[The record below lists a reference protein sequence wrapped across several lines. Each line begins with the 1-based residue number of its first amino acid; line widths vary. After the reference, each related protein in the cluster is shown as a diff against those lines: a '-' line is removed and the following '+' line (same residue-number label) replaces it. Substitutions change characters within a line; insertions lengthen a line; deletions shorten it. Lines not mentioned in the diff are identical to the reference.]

1 MATQE
6 IITLLVIG
14 LAAGILSGLIG
25 VGGGVI
31 MVPALAFFMHYSQHQ
46 AQGTSLGVLTLP
58 VAALA
63 FFKYYTEC
71 RKMGTP
77 IDMKVV
83 LMLAAGFVVGGFIG
97 SSMAVKI
104 DKDLLKKIFGVI
116 MLYTAFKLFGWD
128 LLIIRWVKALF

>member
-6 IITLLVIG
+6 IITLAMIG

-71 RKMGTP
+71 KKMGTP
-77 IDMKVV
+77 IDPKVV
-83 LMLAAGFVVGGFIG
+83 LMLAAGFAIGGFIG

-104 DKDLLKKIFGVI
+104 DKEMLKKIFGII

-128 LLIIRWVKALF
+128 MMIIRWVKNLF

>member
-6 IITLLVIG
+6 IITLAMIG

-71 RKMGTP
+71 KKMGTP
-77 IDMKVV
+77 IDTKVV
-83 LMLAAGFVVGGFIG
+83 LMLAAGFAIGGFIG

-104 DKDLLKKIFGVI
+104 DKEMLKKIFGII

-128 LLIIRWVKALF
+128 MMIIRWIKGLF

>member
-6 IITLLVIG
+6 IITLAVIG

-71 RKMGTP
+71 KKMGTP
-77 IDMKVV
+77 IEPKVV
-83 LMLAAGFVVGGFIG
+83 LMLAAGFAIGGLIG

-104 DKDLLKKIFGVI
+104 DKDMLKKIFGVI

>member
-1 MATQE
+1 
-6 IITLLVIG
+6 
-14 LAAGILSGLIG
+14 
-25 VGGGVI
+25 

-71 RKMGTP
+71 KKMGTP
-77 IDMKVV
+77 IDTKVV
-83 LMLAAGFVVGGFIG
+83 LMLAAGFAIGGFIG

-104 DKDLLKKIFGVI
+104 DKEMLKKIFGII

-128 LLIIRWVKALF
+128 MMIIRWVKSLF

>member
-6 IITLLVIG
+6 IITLAVIG

-71 RKMGTP
+71 KKMGTP
-77 IDMKVV
+77 IDPKVV
-83 LMLAAGFVVGGFIG
+83 LMLAAGFAIGGFIG

-104 DKDLLKKIFGVI
+104 DKEMLKRIFGII

-128 LLIIRWVKALF
+128 LMIIRWVKGLF

>member
-6 IITLLVIG
+6 IITLAVIG

-63 FFKYYTEC
+63 FYTYYTEC

-77 IDMKVV
+77 IDIKVV
-83 LMLAAGFVVGGFIG
+83 LLIAAGFAIGGFIG
-97 SSMAVKI
+97 SSLAVKI

-128 LLIIRWVKALF
+128 LIIIRWIKAVL